1 MLDKNYSQHQQIE
14 KGLSLSQ
21 STADKTATLMILRF
35 PLLAFFLLAYGIS
48 WLLWAPLWLPS
59 FGVSDLPLLPFHHA
73 LGASGPI
80 AAAFIVS
87 AAETGRAGVS
97 GLAMRMVSW
106 QTNWVMVA
114 LGAPF
119 LLLFLAVL
127 VAWII
132 EGEFSLSGLGVSREF
147 PQFSVV
153 GFLLYNLLSFGYGE
167 ETGWRGFAL
176 PRLQQRYSALTATLL
191 LTVGWA
197 IWHIPLFF
205 YRPGYTS
212 MGIGGIAGWLLSL
225 LTGAILLTWLFNESK
240 GSILVVA
247 LFHAA
252 IDVVFTSDIAS
263 PFVVNAT
270 GVLITV
276 WGVIIVIVSEP
287 QYLSIKMK
295 NNIEIR

>member
-1 MLDKNYSQHQQIE
+1 MFR
-14 KGLSLSQ
+14 
-21 STADKTATLMILRF
+21 RF
-35 PLLAFFLLAYGIS
+35 PLLTFFFLAYSIS

-59 FGVSDLPLLPFHHA
+59 FGVRDLPVLPFHHA
-73 LGASGPI
+73 LGALGPI

-87 AAETGRAGVS
+87 AAETGRAGVL
-97 GLAMRMVSW
+97 GLARRMVRW
-106 QTNWVMVA
+106 QTSWVMVA
-114 LGAPF
+114 LVAPF

-127 VAWII
+127 AAWVIQ
-132 EGEFSLSGLGVSREF
+132 GEFSLSGLGVSREF
-147 PQFSVV
+147 PQFSAV
-153 GFLLYNLLSFGYGE
+153 GFLLYNILSFGYGE

-176 PRLQQRYSALTATLL
+176 PRLQQHHSALTATLL

-212 MGIGGIAGWLLSL
+212 MDIGGIAGWLLSL
-225 LTGAILLTWLFNESK
+225 LTGAILLTWLFNESE

-247 LFHAA
+247 LFHAT

-276 WGVIIVIVSEP
+276 WGVIIVIMTQP
-287 QYLSIKMK
+287 QYLSIKRK
-295 NNIEIR
+295 NSIETG